1 MIRALKI
8 NKFIRVLAIARN
20 PGLSPVDRMTLLT
33 NIRRAVKFR
42 VINARIASD
51 HVELD
56 VDVSGLSD
64 IDELRR
70 LGFEVMEVVNIEDE
84 ARVDN
89 ELDMGSS
96 ITKYVELFNRERFWE
111 AHEVLEKIWRSNR
124 DEGIRG
130 LIILA
135 AAFVKIQENN
145 PGAFKRLMMTAK
157 ELIMNNEIPWIN
169 KESILRKIDNALVA
183 MRPFKIEETDLRRT

>member
-20 PGLSPVDRMTLLT
+20 PGLNPVDRMTLLT

-70 LGFEVMEVVNIEDE
+70 LGFEVMEVINIEDE

-89 ELDMGSS
+89 ELDVRSS

-111 AHEVLEKIWRSNR
+111 AHEVLEKIWRRNR

-135 AAFVKIQENN
+135 AAFVKTQENN
-145 PGAFKRLMMTAK
+145 PGAFRRLMATAK

-169 KESILRKIDNALVA
+169 KESILRKIDYALA
-183 MRPFKIEETDLRRT
+183 TMRPFKIDESDIKRA